1 MDFGKGTKMNRQ
13 QILIDKMTHEERIQ
27 QLSLL
32 LNDKVKHRDLIEY
45 IESTLDRLNRETAM
59 IELGDFDDLEGLSR

>member
-1 MDFGKGTKMNRQ
+1 MTKYQ

-59 IELGDFDDLEGLSR
+59 IETSSPDDMEGLSR